1 MELKEAIKDK
11 LKYEKMEAQDIDLPM
26 DEKKHRKLIAVL
38 NQKLSEKP

>member
-26 DEKKHRKLIAVL
+26 DEKKT
-38 NQKLSEKP
+38 QETDCGSESKII